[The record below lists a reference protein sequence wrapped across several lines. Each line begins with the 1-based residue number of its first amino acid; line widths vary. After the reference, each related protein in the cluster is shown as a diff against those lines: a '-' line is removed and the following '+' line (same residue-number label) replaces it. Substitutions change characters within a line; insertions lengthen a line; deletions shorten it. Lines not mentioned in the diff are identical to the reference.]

1 MPYILAQ
8 ADSVRTAQTEAFLKA
23 WINADAGIS
32 RTPKF
37 ASWVTPNG
45 ALPVVANA
53 GMLAWIYHKNSGSS
67 NAKYVCWGEF
77 QMRYMLGDGHA
88 GMVVGADNYPK
99 QPAHKGASCAGKPP
113 LLLLLPL
120 TMDRLPFSTCS
131 WLGGC
136 WLSSACCTATGCLG
150 HSQAEAVCSLGCI
163 GWLVC
168 PPHER
173 TPFARH
179 QAACQLSLL
188 PAKPCLISVK
198 FMKSSCTAP

>member
-1 MPYILAQ
+1 MSYILAQ

-53 GMLAWIYHKNSGSS
+53 AMLAWIYHKNSGAS

-99 QPAHKGASCAGKPP
+99 QPAHKGASCAGEP
-113 LLLLLPL
+113 LLLLFLPL
-120 TMDRLPFSTCS
+120 RWSGGHSTCLWPRGCQWNHCILCCHS
-131 WLGGC
+131 LPGRLIGGGRVQPWL
-136 WLSSACCTATGCLG
+136 
-150 HSQAEAVCSLGCI
+150 
-163 GWLVC
+163 
-168 PPHER
+168 R
-173 TPFARH
+173 
-179 QAACQLSLL
+179 
-188 PAKPCLISVK
+188 
-198 FMKSSCTAP
+198 